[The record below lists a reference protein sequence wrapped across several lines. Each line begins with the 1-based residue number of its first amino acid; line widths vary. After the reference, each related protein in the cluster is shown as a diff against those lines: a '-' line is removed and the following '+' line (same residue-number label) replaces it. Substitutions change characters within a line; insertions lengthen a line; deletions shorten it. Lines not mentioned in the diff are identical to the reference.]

1 MLSKNIAQEVLAK
14 CLVTGGDFAE
24 IFEEDSINNSI
35 SLVDGK
41 VDDAIG
47 GRSYGI
53 GIRIFKGLNSVYA
66 YTNNNSLDSLLD
78 TAYRAALALGEV
90 KGNSLSTIIL
100 NEKKIATIHPIS
112 YYPKDVTYD
121 KKIAILKSA
130 YSGAKNFSDDI
141 SQVIASYGDKEQ
153 NVLIANTEGLYVQDT
168 RIRTRLGVSAIA
180 SKGSENQTGFE
191 GPGRHMGIEMFDS
204 IDPAYHG
211 REAARVAHTMLNAK
225 NCPAGNMA
233 VAIDNGFGG
242 VIFHEACGHALEAS
256 AVAKGNSVFANKLG
270 EQIAGA
276 KVTAIDDGTM
286 INAWGS
292 LNIDDE
298 GNKTQR
304 NVLIENGIL
313 KRYMIDKLNG
323 RRMNMEPT
331 GSSRRQSYKFQPTS
345 RMTNTYIAAG
355 DDKPDDIIKSIDDE
369 GNKTQR
375 NVLIENGILK
385 GYMIDKLNGRRMNME
400 ATGSSR
406 RQSYKFQPTSRMT
419 NTYIA
424 AGDDKPD
431 NIIKSMEDGLYAKK
445 LGGGSVNPV
454 TGEFNFAVQEGYLVK
469 NGEIQEPVR
478 GASLIGKGS
487 EVLMD
492 IDMVGDNLEVAQGM
506 CGSSSGSIPTN
517 VGQPMIR
524 VKKMTVGGR

>member
-1 MLSKNIAQEVLAK
+1 MLSKNIVSEVLAK

-35 SLVDGK
+35 SLIDGK

-53 GIRIFKGLNSVYA
+53 GIRILKGLNSVYA
-66 YTNNNSLDSLLD
+66 YTNNNNLDSLLE

-90 KGNSLSTIIL
+90 KGNDVSSIIL
-100 NEKKIATIHPIS
+100 NEKKITTIHPII
-112 YYPKDVTYD
+112 YYPKDVAYD
-121 KKIAILKSA
+121 RKIAILKSA
-130 YSGAKNFSDDI
+130 YNGAKNFSTDI
-141 SQVIASYGDKEQ
+141 SQVVASYADKEQ
-153 NVLIANTEGLYVQDT
+153 NVLIANTEGLYVEDT

-191 GPGRHMGIEMFDS
+191 GPGRHMGIEMFEN
-204 IDPAYHG
+204 IDAEYHG
-211 REAARVAHTMLNAK
+211 REAARIAHTMLHAK
-225 NCPAGNMA
+225 NCPAGNMT

-270 EQIAGA
+270 EQIAST
-276 KVTAIDDGTM
+276 KVTAIDDGTVP
-286 INAWGS
+286 NAWGS

-298 GNKTQR
+298 GNKTQ
-304 NVLIENGIL
+304 
-313 KRYMIDKLNG
+313 K
-323 RRMNMEPT
+323 
-331 GSSRRQSYKFQPTS
+331 
-345 RMTNTYIAAG
+345 
-355 DDKPDDIIKSIDDE
+355 
-369 GNKTQR
+369 

-385 GYMIDKLNGRRMNME
+385 GYMIDKLNGRRMNRE

-406 RQSYKFQPTSRMT
+406 RQGYKYQPTSRMT
-419 NTYIA
+419 NTYID
-424 AGDDKPD
+424 AGNDNPDD
-431 NIIKSMEDGLYAKK
+431 IIRSIEDGLYAKK

-469 NGEIQEPVR
+469 NGVIQEPVR
-478 GASLIGKGS
+478 GASLIGKGV

-492 IDMVGDNLEVAQGM
+492 IDMVGNNLDVAQGM

>member
-1 MLSKNIAQEVLAK
+1 MLTKNVVAEVLAK

-66 YTNNNSLDSLLD
+66 YTNNNSLNSLLD

-90 KGNSLSTIIL
+90 KGSSINEKIIL
-100 NEKKIATIHPIS
+100 NEKKIATIHPII
-112 YYPKDVTYD
+112 YYPKDVAYD
-121 KKIAILKSA
+121 RKIAILKSA
-130 YSGAKNFSDDI
+130 YGGAKNFNEDI
-141 SQVIASYGDKEQ
+141 SQVVASYADKEQ
-153 NVLIANTEGLYVQDT
+153 NILIANTEGLYVQDT

-191 GPGRHMGIEMFDS
+191 GPGRHMGIEMFDTV
-204 IDPAYHG
+204 DPEYHG
-211 REAARVAHTMLNAK
+211 REAARIAHTMLNAK

-270 EQIAGA
+270 EQIASV
-276 KVTAIDDGTM
+276 KVTAIDDGTVA
-286 INAWGS
+286 NAWGS

-298 GNKTQR
+298 GNNTQ
-304 NVLIENGIL
+304 
-313 KRYMIDKLNG
+313 K
-323 RRMNMEPT
+323 
-331 GSSRRQSYKFQPTS
+331 
-345 RMTNTYIAAG
+345 
-355 DDKPDDIIKSIDDE
+355 
-369 GNKTQR
+369 

-406 RQSYKFQPTSRMT
+406 RQSYTFQPTSRMT

-424 AGDDKPD
+424 AGSDKPED
-431 NIIKSMEDGLYAKK
+431 IIKSMEDGLYAKK

>member
-1 MLSKNIAQEVLAK
+1 MLSKNIASEVLAK

-35 SLVDGK
+35 ALVDGK

-66 YTNNNSLDSLLD
+66 YTNNNSLDSLLE

-90 KGNSLSTIIL
+90 KENSVSSIIL
-100 NEKKIATIHPIS
+100 NEKKLVTIHPIV
-112 YYPKDVTYD
+112 YYPKDVAYD

-130 YSGAKNFSDDI
+130 YNGAKNFSTDI
-141 SQVIASYGDKEQ
+141 SQVIANYSDKEQ
-153 NVLIANTEGLYVQDT
+153 NILIANTEGLYVQDT
-168 RIRTRLGVSAIA
+168 RVRTRLGVSAIA

-191 GPGRHMGIEMFDS
+191 GPGRHMGIEMFEN
-204 IDPAYHG
+204 IDAEYHG
-211 REAARVAHTMLNAK
+211 REAARIAHTMLHAK
-225 NCPAGNMA
+225 NCPAGNMT

-270 EQIAGA
+270 EQIAST
-276 KVTAIDDGTM
+276 KVTAIDDGTVP
-286 INAWGS
+286 NAWGS

-298 GNKTQR
+298 GNKTQK
-304 NVLIENGIL
+304 NI
-313 KRYMIDKLNG
+313 
-323 RRMNMEPT
+323 
-331 GSSRRQSYKFQPTS
+331 
-345 RMTNTYIAAG
+345 
-355 DDKPDDIIKSIDDE
+355 
-369 GNKTQR
+369 
-375 NVLIENGILK
+375 LIENGILK

-406 RQSYKFQPTSRMT
+406 RQGYKYQPTSRMT
-419 NTYIA
+419 NTYID
-424 AGDDKPD
+424 AGDDNPD
-431 NIIKSMEDGLYAKK
+431 DIIKSIEDGLYAKK

-469 NGEIQEPVR
+469 NGVIQEPVR
-478 GASLIGKGS
+478 GASLIGKGA

-492 IDMVGDNLEVAQGM
+492 IDMVGNNLDVAQGM